1 MSAFTLT
8 EFKKI
13 VGLSYESEAADAL
26 DAAALDTTF
35 TDLGYDSLTVYEFVT
50 RIQDDYGVTVP
61 DEDLDALDT
70 PGALIAYVDG
80 RITRART

>member
-13 VGLSYESEAADAL
+13 VELSYESEAAAAL

-50 RIQDDYGVTVP
+50 RIQDDYGVSVP
-61 DEDLDALDT
+61 DEALDALDT
-70 PGALIAYVDG
+70 PGALIAYVDD
-80 RITRART
+80 RTRAGA

>member
-13 VGLSYESEAADAL
+13 VELSYEKEAAGAL
-26 DAAALDTTF
+26 DATALDTTF

-50 RIQDDYGVTVP
+50 RIQDDYDVTVP
-61 DEDLDALDT
+61 DDDLDALDT
-70 PGALIAYVDG
+70 PGALIAYVDDRIG
-80 RITRART
+80 RTRN